1 MAYFYWHGYCF
12 YQGEVRTGEAG
23 LLYGSLKEGDGIMA
37 KSLFIRK
44 AILRV
49 LEMLF
54 GVHHPLVAKYLNY
67 LGRHYNTKGNI
78 AKAELFYVRSLQI
91 REDVFGPEHPNVADS
106 LNRLAGLYDEMK
118 DFNKSKNL
126 YQRVKKINQEHPNEA
141 VAC

>member
-1 MAYFYWHGYCF
+1 MAIAFI
-12 YQGEVRTGEAG
+12 QREARLRQSG
-23 LLYGSLKEGDGIMA
+23 LLYDSFAGGDEIMA
-37 KSLFIRK
+37 KSLFFRK

-49 LEMLF
+49 LEILF

-67 LGRHYNTKGNI
+67 LGRHYNTKGNT

-91 REDVFGPEHPNVADS
+91 REDVFGPQHPKVADS

-126 YQRVKKINQEHPNEA
+126 YQRVEKINREHPDEA
-141 VAC
+141 IAC